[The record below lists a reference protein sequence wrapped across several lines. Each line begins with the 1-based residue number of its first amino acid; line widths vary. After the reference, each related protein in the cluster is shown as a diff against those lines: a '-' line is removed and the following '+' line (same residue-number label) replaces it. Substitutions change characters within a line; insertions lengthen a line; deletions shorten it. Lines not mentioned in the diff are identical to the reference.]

1 MLGKKESH
9 RKWCCLN
16 LSNDFCF
23 LRVYMGHIA
32 VLGRTA
38 QELGALVQFKNED
51 IGTLS
56 FVTTGNCMVNV
67 GNQINSP

>member
-1 MLGKKESH
+1 
-9 RKWCCLN
+9 
-16 LSNDFCF
+16 
-23 LRVYMGHIA
+23 MGHIA

-56 FVTTGNCMVNV
+56 FVTTGTCNCIVNV